1 MTLFLSFFYSF
12 VSIHFCNYFSHWN
25 HKIQRNMCG
34 LLLNGEYQMQFTFSF
49 FYLFFHV
56 WFSTLSFPGRWHNTY
71 HDIPCPK
78 RKTKQ
83 WLHSTRTISVLSVQI
98 FFVFQ
103 CRIFFKNLCFIC
115 RPLLG
120 LPSFWMV
127 ITLSGFLGL
136 AISFTS
142 MWFLHQTG
150 ATTYRY
156 CNFVKYN
163 ACRNMKKIL
172 DSLGSENNFWIFAV
186 WWDL

>member
-1 MTLFLSFFYSF
+1 MESMKCSLHFLSSICSF
-12 VSIHFCNYFSHWN
+12 MFDSQLFCFQVDGITLTITFLVQNGKLNNYC
-25 HKIQRNMCG
+25 IA
-34 LLLNGEYQMQFTFSF
+34 
-49 FYLFFHV
+49 
-56 WFSTLSFPGRWHNTY
+56 
-71 HDIPCPK
+71 
-78 RKTKQ
+78 
-83 WLHSTRTISVLSVQI
+83 RTISVISVQL

-103 CRIFFKNLCFIC
+103 CRNFLNLCFIC

-156 CNFVKYN
+156 GNFVK
-163 ACRNMKKIL
+163 L
-172 DSLGSENNFWIFAV
+172 L
-186 WWDL
+186 